1 MTNNPQETTTDIIAI
16 TAAENLKLSP
26 KKAATFAKQARAL
39 QHNLALRKKQKQ
51 EREILEQKNQ
61 TETC

>member
-1 MTNNPQETTTDIIAI
+1 MTNKQPEIITDVIAL

-51 EREILEQKNQ
+51 EREALNQKKQ
-61 TETC
+61 EEAE